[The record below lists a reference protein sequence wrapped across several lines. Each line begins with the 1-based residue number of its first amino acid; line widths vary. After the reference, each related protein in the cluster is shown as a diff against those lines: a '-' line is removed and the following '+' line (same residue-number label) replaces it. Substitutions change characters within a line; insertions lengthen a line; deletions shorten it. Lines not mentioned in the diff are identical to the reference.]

1 MELEHWSQGYVQESA
16 ADMLHFYFYFFQ
28 PMLLSTACIWLQT
41 QHKKAAGYFHSST
54 CDQKSCSIQT
64 IILHDA
70 LQQTQHTNRFSLTT
84 QKCRQSLITCLSSSN
99 LLPELALN
107 HAPMPRCNF
116 LDRVKMYLCFEISLL
131 LGLVVCCWAN

>member
-1 MELEHWSQGYVQESA
+1 MLVNRRWNSMSKKVLLICCIFIFSSQC
-16 ADMLHFYFYFFQ
+16 FW
-28 PMLLSTACIWLQT
+28 ACIWLQT

-54 CDQKSCSIQT
+54 CDQKSCSLQT

-70 LQQTQHTNRFSLTT
+70 LQRTQHTNRFSLTT
-84 QKCRQSLITCLSSSN
+84 QKCRQSLITCLFSSN

-107 HAPMPRCNF
+107 HAPMPRRNF
-116 LDRVKMYLCFEISLL
+116 LDRVKMYFCFEIGLL